1 MGTLSE
7 PKVTM
12 KGRLDTPLFCRYTLK
27 PLREESTMKKHIMHT
42 ALLGAA
48 ALTASLACSAPNATE
63 QLFKKRCAM
72 CHKLPVPES
81 FSQKAWDDQ
90 VDRMAKRAGI
100 SPEQVTQIKSLR
112 K

>member
-1 MGTLSE
+1 
-7 PKVTM
+7 
-12 KGRLDTPLFCRYTLK
+12 
-27 PLREESTMKKHIMHT
+27 MKKHIIFT

-48 ALTASLACSAPNATE
+48 ALTASLACKAPNATK
-63 QLFKKRCAM
+63 QVFKKRCAM
-72 CHKLPVPES
+72 CHKLPVPGN

-100 SPEQVTQIKSLR
+100 SPEQITQIKSLR